1 LPPSR
6 EPSKTNNKMPFEITT
21 DEETPVQTENESAP
35 AAPSRQLALF
45 RSEAVDVAPLARR
58 GKPSLQDIQLH
69 ISHLGGQIDT
79 LRQQLRD
86 HSSDRLALLL
96 HEMIEERE
104 RELDRWI
111 AQESRWDERVSA
123 LESAISERDAFRRR
137 EAELTA
143 ERDAARAQAHT
154 AAERLAAAERAAEA
168 ERRRIQALERS
179 AGEAQAE
186 QLRLRQERQLDESN
200 WQSERRRLAGEM
212 ERMKSGWLG
221 RLMKA

>member
-1 LPPSR
+1 
-6 EPSKTNNKMPFEITT
+6 MPFEITPR
-21 DEETPVQTENESAP
+21 EETPNESERTE
-35 AAPSRQLALF
+35 PSRQLALF
-45 RSEAVDVAPLARR
+45 RGETLDAEPLARR

-69 ISHLGGQIDT
+69 IAHLGGQIDT

-86 HSSDRLALLL
+86 HSADRLALLL

-123 LESAISERDAFRRR
+123 LEHAISERDTFRRR

-143 ERDAARAQAHT
+143 ERDAARAAAHE

-168 ERRRIQALERS
+168 ERRRVHSLERS
-179 AGEAQAE
+179 ASEAQAE
-186 QLRLRQERQLDESN
+186 QLRLRQERHLDETN
-200 WQSERRRLAGEM
+200 WQSERRRLTNEV
-212 ERMKSGWLG
+212 ERMKGGWLG
-221 RLMKA
+221 RLIKA